1 MHAKTAC
8 ISISNSIIALQNT
21 IAGKISALTENLES
35 LLLKEC
41 ALLHLEKL
49 LGSLANLSS
58 Q

>member
-8 ISISNSIIALQNT
+8 INISNSIIALQNT
-21 IAGKISALTENLES
+21 IAGKISALTEKLES
-35 LLLKEC
+35 LLFKEC

-49 LGSLANLSS
+49 LSSPPNLSS